1 MPDISLLQ
9 PQVLRGVVEKL
20 TAPESMILLNR
31 VPKQPWPF
39 PAVTWDVV
47 SGSRTI
53 ASPNVPNSEAQIV
66 SRLTR
71 SQKSASFVYTREKK
85 VFEPTTLHW
94 LREPGQLAKVNAEAA
109 VLREVQDLD
118 NRANALAE
126 YCLWKAL
133 TGTLTF
139 DSHEVQA
146 TVDYGFASSHKPS
159 AGTAW
164 ATATPSQVVAE
175 VRARKRL
182 ITRDGR
188 VAAKDAYATE
198 VAVANVFDSFAS
210 TGASNAPAG
219 ALLSDRMKD
228 EYYQNGVIPGFMGLN
243 WNLAES
249 VYEASNGTITNFLDD
264 NHVVI
269 GNFDE
274 NRPIEL
280 MEGPTADD
288 EAPGGFTGKFSKTW
302 KEKDPSARQ
311 ILLEW
316 HFLPVITRT
325 EQFVYADLT

>member
-71 SQKSASFVYTREKK
+71 SQKSASFVYTREKR

-164 ATATPSQVVAE
+164 ATATPSQIVDD
-175 VRARKRL
+175 VRAWKRL
-182 ITRDGR
+182 IIRDGR

>member
-118 NRANALAE
+118 NRAQRQVSGIRRSSATKTQRTRVSTFRSA
-126 YCLWKAL
+126 
-133 TGTLTF
+133 TGL
-139 DSHEVQA
+139 DQRDQRPPRPA
-146 TVDYGFASSHKPS
+146 
-159 AGTAW
+159 
-164 ATATPSQVVAE
+164 
-175 VRARKRL
+175 
-182 ITRDGR
+182 DGR
-188 VAAKDAYATE
+188 GIRAQAK
-198 VAVANVFDSFAS
+198 
-210 TGASNAPAG
+210 
-219 ALLSDRMKD
+219 M
-228 EYYQNGVIPGFMGLN
+228 
-243 WNLAES
+243 
-249 VYEASNGTITNFLDD
+249 
-264 NHVVI
+264 
-269 GNFDE
+269 
-274 NRPIEL
+274 
-280 MEGPTADD
+280 
-288 EAPGGFTGKFSKTW
+288 
-302 KEKDPSARQ
+302 
-311 ILLEW
+311 
-316 HFLPVITRT
+316 
-325 EQFVYADLT
+325 